1 MTADSGEAVVPLSDL
16 GRQLGLGPVNVPSRN
31 NRLIRTLDRA
41 EQFGLAFSSVGVPG
55 ESMTL
60 GIHSEIALIPNRL
73 LERLP
78 YAARQYHAATVEAVN
93 EALTSAGLPTL
104 HRYAAPPDVAPAGP
118 VSSSGVRPPAVTPR
132 PPAVAPPR
140 TRQAVPP
147 MARLDAHAPAPTA
160 PDLSL

>member
-1 MTADSGEAVVPLSDL
+1 VTADGGEAHVPLSDL

-41 EQFGLAFSSVGVPG
+41 EQFGLAFTSIGAPG

-60 GIHSEIALIPNRL
+60 GIHSEVALVPNRL
-73 LERLP
+73 LQRLP
-78 YAARQYHAATVEAVN
+78 YAARQHHAATVQAVN
-93 EALTSAGLPTL
+93 QALTSAGLPTL
-104 HRYAAPPDVAPAGP
+104 PHDAAPPDVAPTGP
-118 VSSSGVRPPAVTPR
+118 APSRWVRPPTVTSRPPAVE
-132 PPAVAPPR
+132 PPR

-147 MARLDAHAPAPTA
+147 MARLDAQAPAPTA